1 MPQPSSV
8 RNRVDALCFT
18 TSATSAGVQRDPFA
32 SEGATAGRSAASSS
46 TSLRIPPSHFA
57 SCPPPPRRRLP
68 LRRLKFTFPFRLQFS
83 APPAAAE
90 NADGATTG
98 IVQKGEERRGTEG
111 GRWVRRAGAVPAA
124 AAACKFQR
132 LLRKSAPSGI
142 KTDGDAH
149 YKVVALRKQCYF
161 TNQSTFSRWVSEIG
175 YFEKK
180 RWRQIRH
187 QVCPSCA
194 APHAVCA
201 QGY

>member
-1 MPQPSSV
+1 MPCVLVPLQRLLEFSEIHSRV
-8 RNRVDALCFT
+8 RGRRPDDRQRVHRPRCE
-18 TSATSAGVQRDPFA
+18 SR
-32 SEGATAGRSAASSS
+32 R
-46 TSLRIPPSHFA
+46 RILQVA
-57 SCPPPPRRRLP
+57 RRRRLP

-98 IVQKGEERRGTEG
+98 IVQRGEERRGTEG
-111 GRWVRRAGAVPAA
+111 GRWVSRAGAVPAA